1 MRKKRTTRPWAR
13 GLRTGAS
20 VLVGTLAL
28 WLAWLVGD
36 PAAALDNLRE
46 LAGSAQVSL
55 ALLSSELG
63 LEENPDGLS
72 HWDRLVLA
80 QSSLLGS
87 PLPSAQPEPSSPPPE
102 ESRDL
107 LELDPA
113 GEDEEPSASPPSAE
127 TPEGIIPRT
136 MVAGSSAKYV
146 TSGNVSVYNHTDYP
160 VDIPALLENAPQL
173 SASGE
178 GPKVLIYHSHATE
191 SYSMEGTD
199 VYEPSGDHRT
209 LDTDKNMVR
218 VGEEMKAVFE
228 AAGIGVVHDTT
239 LYDYPSY
246 NDAYNRSVQGVA
258 ENLKKYPSIVLV
270 LDVHRD
276 ALVANDGTIYKVVA
290 GTVDDCAQVMMVLG
304 SDASGQVHPNWKVN
318 LALALSIQSALSD
331 KWATLARPLVLR
343 PTRFN
348 QHLSTGTILVEV
360 GTHGNTLQEAITAA
374 RLYTRTVVELMER
387 EEVKEQ
393 VARYKKYADLVR
405 NGDYYRLSDPF
416 RDVCAAWAF
425 VSEKKDHV
433 LLNVVMQEIHGNMPV
448 SYVRLKGLQADVL
461 YEDTESGKQYYGSAL
476 MKAGIPV
483 PVEMG
488 EYRAFQTEFRA
499 VG

>member
-1 MRKKRTTRPWAR
+1 MRKKRTTRPWVR
-13 GLRTGAS
+13 GLRAGAA
-20 VLVGTLAL
+20 VLVGSLAL

-55 ALLSSELG
+55 ALLSAELG
-63 LEENPDGLS
+63 LEEHGSGLS
-72 HWDRLVLA
+72 RWDRLVLA
-80 QSSLLGS
+80 QSSLLGGAA
-87 PLPSAQPEPSSPPPE
+87 PSTAPSSSPPPPE

-107 LELDPA
+107 LELDPS
-113 GEDEEPSASPPSAE
+113 GEDEEPSASLPSVDA
-127 TPEGIIPRT
+127 PEDVIPRT
-136 MVAGSSAKYV
+136 MVAGTSAKYV
-146 TSGNVSVYNHTDYP
+146 TSGNISVYNHTDYTL
-160 VDIPALLENAPQL
+160 DIPALLENAPQL
-173 SASGE
+173 SPDGD

-191 SYSMEGTD
+191 SYSMQGTD

-258 ENLKKYPSIVLV
+258 ENLKKYPSIVLA

-304 SDASGQVHPNWKVN
+304 SDANGQVHPNWKVN
-318 LALALSIQSALSD
+318 LALALSIQSALAD

-374 RLYTRTVVELMER
+374 RLYARTVVELMEQD
-387 EEVKEQ
+387 K
-393 VARYKKYADLVR
+393 
-405 NGDYYRLSDPF
+405 
-416 RDVCAAWAF
+416 
-425 VSEKKDHV
+425 
-433 LLNVVMQEIHGNMPV
+433 GN
-448 SYVRLKGLQADVL
+448 
-461 YEDTESGKQYYGSAL
+461 
-476 MKAGIPV
+476 AG
-483 PVEMG
+483 
-488 EYRAFQTEFRA
+488 
-499 VG
+499 

>member
-1 MRKKRTTRPWAR
+1 MRKKRTSRPAFR
-13 GLRTGAS
+13 SLRMGVA
-20 VLVGTLAL
+20 VVVGTLAL

-36 PAAALDNLRE
+36 PAAAVAQLRE
-46 LAGSAQVSL
+46 LAGSARVSL
-55 ALLSSELG
+55 ALLSAELG
-63 LEENPDGLS
+63 LEENLEGLS
-72 HWDRLVLA
+72 RWDRLVLA
-80 QSSLLGS
+80 QSSLLSG
-87 PLPSAQPEPSSPPPE
+87 PLSRQEPVPADPMPE

-107 LELDPA
+107 AELDPS
-113 GEDEEPSASPPSAE
+113 GEDEQTDPPAPSTTA
-127 TPEGIIPRT
+127 PEGIIPRT

-146 TSGNVSVYNHTDYP
+146 TAGNVSVYNHTDYAI
-160 VDIPALLENAPQL
+160 DIPGLLENAPQL
-173 SASGE
+173 SSAGE

-191 SYSMEGTD
+191 SYTMDGTD
-199 VYEPSGDHRT
+199 LYEPSGDHRT

-258 ENLKKYPSIVLV
+258 ENLKKYPTLVLA

-290 GTVDDCAQVMMVLG
+290 GTVDNCAQVMMVMG
-304 SDASGQVHPNWKVN
+304 SDAKGQTHPNWRVN
-318 LALALSIQSALSD
+318 LSLALSVQSALAN

-374 RLYTRTVVELMER
+374 RLYARTVAELMETGT
-387 EEVKEQ
+387 EEE
-393 VARYKKYADLVR
+393 
-405 NGDYYRLSDPF
+405 
-416 RDVCAAWAF
+416 CA
-425 VSEKKDHV
+425 
-433 LLNVVMQEIHGNMPV
+433 G
-448 SYVRLKGLQADVL
+448 
-461 YEDTESGKQYYGSAL
+461 
-476 MKAGIPV
+476 
-483 PVEMG
+483 
-488 EYRAFQTEFRA
+488 
-499 VG
+499 

>member
-1 MRKKRTTRPWAR
+1 MRKKRTTRPWVR
-13 GLRTGAS
+13 GLRAGAA
-20 VLVGTLAL
+20 VLVGSLAL

-55 ALLSSELG
+55 ALLSAELG
-63 LEENPDGLS
+63 LEEHGSGLS
-72 HWDRLVLA
+72 RWDRLVLA
-80 QSSLLGS
+80 QSSLLGGAA
-87 PLPSAQPEPSSPPPE
+87 PSAAPSSSPPPPE

-107 LELDPA
+107 LELDPS
-113 GEDEEPSASPPSAE
+113 GEDEEPSASPPSVDA
-127 TPEGIIPRT
+127 PEDVIPRT
-136 MVAGSSAKYV
+136 MVAGTSAKYV
-146 TSGNVSVYNHTDYP
+146 TSGNVSVYNHTDYTL
-160 VDIPALLENAPQL
+160 DIPALLENAPQL
-173 SASGE
+173 SPGGE

-191 SYSMEGTD
+191 SYSMQGTD

-258 ENLKKYPSIVLV
+258 ENLKKYPSIVLA

-304 SDASGQVHPNWKVN
+304 SDANGQVHPNWKVN
-318 LALALSIQSALSD
+318 LALALSIQSALAD

-374 RLYTRTVVELMER
+374 RLYARTVVELMEQD
-387 EEVKEQ
+387 K
-393 VARYKKYADLVR
+393 
-405 NGDYYRLSDPF
+405 
-416 RDVCAAWAF
+416 
-425 VSEKKDHV
+425 
-433 LLNVVMQEIHGNMPV
+433 GN
-448 SYVRLKGLQADVL
+448 
-461 YEDTESGKQYYGSAL
+461 
-476 MKAGIPV
+476 AG
-483 PVEMG
+483 
-488 EYRAFQTEFRA
+488 
-499 VG
+499 

>member
-46 LAGSAQVSL
+46 LAGSARVSL
-55 ALLSSELG
+55 ALLSAELG
-63 LEENPDGLS
+63 LEEDPEGLS
-72 HWDRLVLA
+72 RWDRLVPA
-80 QSSLLGS
+80 QSSLLGGT
-87 PLPSAQPEPSSPPPE
+87 LPSPQPVPSAPPPE

-113 GEDEEPSASPPSAE
+113 GEDEEPSASLPTVDA
-127 TPEGIIPRT
+127 PEGIIPRT

-146 TSGNVSVYNHTDYP
+146 TSGNVSVYNHTEYT
-160 VDIPALLENAPQL
+160 VDIPALLENAPHL
-173 SASGE
+173 SAAGE
-178 GPKVLIYHSHATE
+178 GPKILIYHSHATE

-374 RLYTRTVVELMER
+374 RLYTRTVVELMEQD
-387 EEVKEQ
+387 K
-393 VARYKKYADLVR
+393 
-405 NGDYYRLSDPF
+405 
-416 RDVCAAWAF
+416 
-425 VSEKKDHV
+425 
-433 LLNVVMQEIHGNMPV
+433 
-448 SYVRLKGLQADVL
+448 
-461 YEDTESGKQYYGSAL
+461 GSA
-476 MKAGIPV
+476 G
-483 PVEMG
+483 
-488 EYRAFQTEFRA
+488 
-499 VG
+499 